1 MLIVQIEGKSTTIK
15 GMIFKWLWN
24 EQPSIKESAASVNF
38 AEYLPTGRCFFVD

>member
-38 AEYLPTGRCFFVD
+38 AE